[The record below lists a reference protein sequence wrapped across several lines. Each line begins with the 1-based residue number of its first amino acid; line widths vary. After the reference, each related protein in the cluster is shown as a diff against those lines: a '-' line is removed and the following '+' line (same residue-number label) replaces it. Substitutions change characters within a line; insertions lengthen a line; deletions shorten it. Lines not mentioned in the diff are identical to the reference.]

1 MYYYDLRTEF
11 RKSLYTLSLKHYN
24 TFGHQ
29 LVLTKLYFKC
39 KGQFVQT
46 QTTLLFRKSP
56 LRTETTILFGLENV
70 IIRFVFVS
78 KSGEP
83 QNPPAKLFL

>member
-29 LVLTKLYFKC
+29 LVLAKLYFKC

-46 QTTLLFRKSP
+46 QTTLLFRETRFRKSP
-56 LRTETTILFGLENV
+56 LRTKTTILFGLENV
-70 IIRFVFVS
+70 M
-78 KSGEP
+78 
-83 QNPPAKLFL
+83 